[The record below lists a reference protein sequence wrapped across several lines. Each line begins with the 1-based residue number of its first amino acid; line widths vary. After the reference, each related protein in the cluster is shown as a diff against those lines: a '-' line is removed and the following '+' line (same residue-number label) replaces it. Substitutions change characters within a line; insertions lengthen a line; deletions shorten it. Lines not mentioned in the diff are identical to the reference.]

1 MQKKLVKFEIGDLL
15 GIAMTMV
22 VLGIG
27 VAYGL
32 DIMEDIRGDMTSGGL
47 AANATTSA
55 MEGVAKIPEKLPTIA
70 TVVVAAVLIGILVRY
85 LWSRFA

>member
-1 MQKKLVKFEIGDLL
+1 MKTAKFELGDLL

-32 DIMEDIRGDMTSGGL
+32 DIMEDIKGDMTTGSV
-47 AANATTSA
+47 AANATDSA
-55 MEGVAKIPEKLPTIA
+55 IEGVAKIPEKLPTIA
-70 TVVVAAVLIGILVRY
+70 TVIVAAVLIGILVRY
-85 LWSRFA
+85 LWSRFS